1 MSEVKLELIRLAKIP
16 TTGLTVIVAVW
27 ILGIEIGSVSEVG
40 VEGVK
45 FHPGNFNETKEKKEI
60 TVNEDLKVSV
70 PSNAE
75 KTIADVKAAK
85 YSNEPS
91 SQGWVY
97 LGTYVNGTWS
107 DRLIEISEYLVPE
120 IGKSYVVLADSIS
133 VRTGKPTFPLYRLKT
148 RIAFAN
154 KGDLIKITAID
165 TDLGR
170 NRVWAKVEVYPLQK
184 QS

>member
-16 TTGLTVIVAVW
+16 LTGFTVVLAVW

-45 FHPGNFNETKEKKEI
+45 FHPGSFNQTKEKEEV
-60 TVNEDLKVSV
+60 TVSEDLKVSL
-70 PSNAE
+70 PSTAE
-75 KTIADVKAAK
+75 KTIADVKASK
-85 YSNEPS
+85 YSNQS
-91 SQGWVY
+91 STDGWVY
-97 LGTYVNGTWS
+97 LGTYVNGMWS

-120 IGKSYVVLADSIS
+120 LGKSYVVLADSIS

-148 RIAFAN
+148 RIGFAN

-165 TDLGR
+165 TNLGR
-170 NRVWAKVEVYPLQK
+170 NRVWARVEVYPSQK
-184 QS
+184 ES